1 MTIQRLAS
9 VVQLNEP
16 MRDEMFSDDSMLRR
30 VNRERSVAFS
40 GGRALLMQAAHPL
53 AFAGFYAH
61 TDAMAEPYKRL
72 ERTAQVMYAVYFGER
87 AEAERLT
94 RRVRSMHSKVR
105 GTLEEPAGPFAAGT
119 PYAADDP
126 DLLLWVL
133 ATLVDSALVV
143 YSKYVRPLTRA
154 ERATYWREF
163 KAVGNLFGLAD
174 ADMPDTLA
182 DFESYMDEMVN
193 GELLYVTPLARELAI
208 EVVLRPPAPMW
219 ARGLVE
225 AVNQTTIGLLPE
237 PIRRQYG
244 FSWDPARA
252 IALHGGAE
260 YLRRLVVPL
269 LPQRLRYLPV

>member
-1 MTIQRLAS
+1 
-9 VVQLNEP
+9 

-30 VNRERSVAFS
+30 VNRERSVALS

-53 AFAGFYAH
+53 AFAGFHAH
-61 TDAMAEPYKRL
+61 TDALAEPYKRL
-72 ERTAQVMYAVYFGER
+72 ERTAQVMYAVYFGDR

-105 GTLEEPAGPFAAGT
+105 GTLEEPAGPFPAGT

-163 KAVGNLFGLAD
+163 KTVGNLFGLAD
-174 ADMPDTLA
+174 SDMPDTLA
-182 DFESYMDEMVN
+182 DFESYMAEMVN
-193 GELLYVTPLARELAI
+193 GELLYVTPQARELAVEI
-208 EVVLRPPAPMW
+208 VLRPPAPVW

-237 PIRRQYG
+237 PIRTQYR
-244 FSWDPARA
+244 FSWDPAREV
-252 IALHGGAE
+252 ALHGGAE

-269 LPQRLRYLPV
+269 LPRKLRYLPSAA

>member
-1 MTIQRLAS
+1 MGA
-9 VVQLNEP
+9 
-16 MRDEMFSDDSMLRR
+16 EMFNEDSMVRR

-61 TDAMAEPYKRL
+61 TDSLAEPYKRL
-72 ERTAQVMYAVYFGER
+72 ERTAQVMYAIYFGPRE
-87 AEAERLT
+87 EAERLT

-105 GTLEEPAGPFAAGT
+105 GTLAEAAGPFPAGT

-126 DLLLWVL
+126 KLLLWVL

-143 YSKYVRPLTRA
+143 YSKYVRPLERA
-154 ERATYWREF
+154 EKATYWREF
-163 KAVGNLFGLAD
+163 REVGHLFGLAD
-174 ADMPDTLA
+174 SDMPESLA
-182 DFESYMDEMVN
+182 DFESYMDEMIH
-193 GELLYVTPLARELAI
+193 GDEIYVTPQARELSI
-208 EVVLRPPAPMW
+208 EIVLRPPAPIW

-225 AVNQTTIGLLPE
+225 AVNQTTIGLLPT

-252 IALHGGAE
+252 VALHGGAE

-269 LPQRLRYLPV
+269 LPQKLRYLPVDSPA

>member
-1 MTIQRLAS
+1 MT
-9 VVQLNEP
+9 
-16 MRDEMFSDDSMLRR
+16 MRAEMFSDDSMLRR

-61 TDAMAEPYKRL
+61 TDALSEPYKRL
-72 ERTAQVMYAVYFGER
+72 ERTAQVMHTVYFGARED
-87 AEAERLT
+87 AERLT
-94 RRVRSMHSKVR
+94 RRVRSMHSKAH
-105 GTLEEPAGPFAAGT
+105 GTLDEPAGPFPAGT

-126 DLLLWVL
+126 ALLLWVL

-154 ERATYWREF
+154 ERATYWREY
-163 KAVGNLFGLAD
+163 KEVGHLFGLGD

-182 DFESYMDEMVN
+182 DFEAYVDEMVN
-193 GELLYVTPLARELAI
+193 GEQLYVTPRARELSI
-208 EVVLRPPAPMW
+208 EIVLRPPAPLW

-225 AVNQTTIGLLPE
+225 AINQTTIGLLPV

-252 IALHGGAE
+252 VALHGGAE
-260 YLRRLVVPL
+260 YLRRVVLPL
-269 LPQRLRYLPV
+269 MPEKLRYLPTGAR